1 MILQLLINIAQSILP
16 VHFRKIVERC
26 LLPALD
32 IPQVISKLNVVH
44 LIKPSICHMLMQQY
58 RIVDNEHPVVAFL
71 DIKSDSAHAFVKR
84 TDSLQI
90 TNNWW
95 NIFVK
100 SVDRSV
106 IWNALSDQVPGI
118 SFSSKGI
125 MLIVCFKLQQQ
136 KVLPHTSG
144 SIVPAYALFWITD
157 WLLQCWTRNNFKRQG
172 TKDDNHMY
180 LGTPTP
186 MELDDVVKPSSSTF
200 GGKCFK
206 YGERGHRK
214 RDCPKRVR
222 QQDFS
227 KAHA

>member
-1 MILQLLINIAQSILP
+1 
-16 VHFRKIVERC
+16 
-26 LLPALD
+26 
-32 IPQVISKLNVVH
+32 
-44 LIKPSICHMLMQQY
+44 MLMQQY

-157 WLLQCWTRNNFKRQG
+157 WLLQC
-172 TKDDNHMY
+172 
-180 LGTPTP
+180 
-186 MELDDVVKPSSSTF
+186 
-200 GGKCFK
+200 
-206 YGERGHRK
+206 
-214 RDCPKRVR
+214 
-222 QQDFS
+222 
-227 KAHA
+227 